1 MWKYRILYCSILLL
15 AVAASCKKGGE
26 NPAPP
31 PPVTKSFSFNSLKVN
46 GSFSGYT
53 YYNINAKPQLQFS
66 FNDALDHASVN
77 NSFSIK
83 DISGNTLVYEV
94 SYGNGDSTVTI
105 VPGSPLNPITQYTV
119 AVSANL
125 VSKQSSRLQSG
136 ISVRLITA
144 IDSTA
149 KFPLLSD
156 SALLDLVQK
165 QTFRYFWDFAH
176 PVSGLARERNSSGN
190 LVTTGGSGFGIMAI
204 VVAVNRQFITRAE
217 GLARM
222 QKIVD
227 FLKNKADR
235 FHGAF
240 PHWLN
245 GTTGEVIPFGA
256 RDDGADLV
264 ETSFLMEGLLTARQ
278 YFNGIDANETAL
290 KEDINALWNAVEWSW
305 FRKNNEN
312 VLYWHWSPNYNWD
325 MNFAIRGW
333 NEALVTYVLAASS
346 ATYSVPKPVYDN
358 GWASNGAIMNNN
370 SFFGYNLPLG
380 PNNGGPLFF
389 AHYSFLGI
397 DPLGL
402 TDSYANYWDQNR
414 NHSLINYSYCKSN
427 PKNYYGYS
435 SLCWGLTASDDN
447 INGYLAH
454 APDNDDGVI
463 APTAALSSFPYTPT
477 ESMDALR
484 FFYYTLGDKIW
495 KDYGFVDAFSLK
507 DVWFSD
513 SYLAI
518 DEGPIIGMIENYRS
532 GLLWNLFTSCP
543 EIKTG
548 MNNLGFQ
555 SPHL

>member
-1 MWKYRILYCSILLL
+1 MWKYRILYCYILLI
-15 AVAASCKKGGE
+15 AVLASCNKGG

-31 PPVTKSFSFNSLKVN
+31 PPSPKSFSINSLKVN

-53 YYNINAKPQLQFS
+53 YYNINNKPQLQFS
-66 FNDALDHASVN
+66 FSDALDHASVN
-77 NSFSIK
+77 TSFSIK
-83 DISGNTLVYEV
+83 DNSGNALAYVV
-94 SYGNGDSTVTI
+94 SYANGDSTVTI
-105 VPGSPLNPITQYTV
+105 EPGSPLSPITQYTI

-144 IDSTA
+144 IDSA
-149 KFPLLSD
+149 GKFPLVSD
-156 SALLDLVQK
+156 SVLLDLVQK
-165 QTFRYFWDFAH
+165 QTFKYFWDFAH

-190 LVTTGGSGFGIMAI
+190 LVTTGGSGFGVMAI

-235 FHGAF
+235 FHGAY
-240 PHWLN
+240 PHWLD
-245 GTTGEVIPFGA
+245 GTTGKVIPFSA

-264 ETSFLMEGLLTARQ
+264 ETSFLMEGLLIARQ
-278 YFNGIDANETAL
+278 YFDGIDANETAL
-290 KEDINALWNAVEWSW
+290 RNDINTLWNEVEWSW

-312 VLYWHWSPNYNWD
+312 VLYWHWSPNYSWD
-325 MNFAIRGW
+325 MNFPIRGW

-358 GWASNGAIMNNN
+358 GWASNGAIVNNN

-397 DPLGL
+397 NPSGL
-402 TDSYANYWDQNR
+402 TDAYGNYWDQNR
-414 NHSLINYSYCKSN
+414 NHSLINYSYCKAN

-507 DVWFSD
+507 DVWFAD
-513 SYLAI
+513 SFLAI
-518 DEGPIIGMIENYRS
+518 DQGPIIGMIENYRT
-532 GLLWNLFTSCP
+532 GLLWNLFMSCP
-543 EIKTG
+543 EIKAG

>member
-1 MWKYRILYCSILLL
+1 MWKYRILYCSILLM

-26 NPAPP
+26 NHAPP
-31 PPVTKSFSFNSLKVN
+31 PPVTKSFSINSLKVN

-532 GLLWNLFTSCP
+532 GLLWNLFMSCP
-543 EIKTG
+543 EIKAG

>member
-245 GTTGEVIPFGA
+245 GTTGEVIPCGA
-256 RDDGADLV
+256 RDDGAYLV
-264 ETSFLMEGLLTARQ
+264 
-278 YFNGIDANETAL
+278 
-290 KEDINALWNAVEWSW
+290 
-305 FRKNNEN
+305 
-312 VLYWHWSPNYNWD
+312 
-325 MNFAIRGW
+325 
-333 NEALVTYVLAASS
+333 
-346 ATYSVPKPVYDN
+346 
-358 GWASNGAIMNNN
+358 
-370 SFFGYNLPLG
+370 
-380 PNNGGPLFF
+380 
-389 AHYSFLGI
+389 
-397 DPLGL
+397 
-402 TDSYANYWDQNR
+402 
-414 NHSLINYSYCKSN
+414 
-427 PKNYYGYS
+427 
-435 SLCWGLTASDDN
+435 
-447 INGYLAH
+447 
-454 APDNDDGVI
+454 
-463 APTAALSSFPYTPT
+463 
-477 ESMDALR
+477 
-484 FFYYTLGDKIW
+484 
-495 KDYGFVDAFSLK
+495 
-507 DVWFSD
+507 
-513 SYLAI
+513 
-518 DEGPIIGMIENYRS
+518 
-532 GLLWNLFTSCP
+532 
-543 EIKTG
+543 
-548 MNNLGFQ
+548 
-555 SPHL
+555 